1 MVGGS
6 FLHGVFYTVV
16 RQTLAVMQGRHW
28 QSNDS
33 GWYTS
38 CTESG
43 ASGPIMTP
51 HDSPSVSVEH
61 RPVALASLIST
72 AVALSLGIALA
83 AAAMLIAAGM
93 WLERF

>member
-1 MVGGS
+1 MGGL
-6 FLHGVFYTVV
+6 FLHGVFYTVA
-16 RQTLAVMQGRHW
+16 RQTRPVVQGRHR

-38 CTESG
+38 CTESDVP
-43 ASGPIMTP
+43 GPIMTP

-61 RPVALASLIST
+61 QPVALASLIST
-72 AVALSLGIALA
+72 AVALSVGIALA

>member
-1 MVGGS
+1 MGGS

-16 RQTLAVMQGRHW
+16 RQTLPMMQGWHW

-51 HDSPSVSVEH
+51 HDSPSVSVGQQ
-61 RPVALASLIST
+61 PVALASLIST
-72 AVALSLGIALA
+72 AVALSFGIALA